1 MGRNGSKAYCGSALV
16 SAPAYD
22 NPDVVDTTGA
32 GDTFMGCAL
41 NYICENSIQLNKEQ
55 LSELL
60 SFANAAASL
69 ITGRRGALKVMPEK
83 KEIDCLING

>member
-1 MGRNGSKAYCGSALV
+1 
-16 SAPAYD
+16 
-22 NPDVVDTTGA
+22 
-32 GDTFMGCAL
+32 MGCAL
-41 NYICENSIQLNKEQ
+41 NYICENGIQLNKEQ

-83 KEIDCLING
+83 KEIDRLING

>member
-1 MGRNGSKAYCGSALV
+1 
-16 SAPAYD
+16 
-22 NPDVVDTTGA
+22 
-32 GDTFMGCAL
+32 MGCAL
-41 NYICENSIQLNKEQ
+41 NYICENGIKLNKEQ

-83 KEIDCLING
+83 AEIERIING